1 MRSSSPGPPG
11 PKRPGIGAYDDF
23 VSPDAEASLE
33 AGRAA
38 LDAGRWSAAMSAF
51 ETAVA
56 QAPTAA
62 ALLGL
67 GEAVWWLGDV
77 AASVRYRERA
87 YAEFRRHEDPAQA
100 AAVAIRLSL
109 TYRANLA
116 NRAASAGW
124 LARAARLVD
133 EFELAPLGGWV
144 ALIRAGASADPAQ
157 AEELA
162 REALESARTFAD
174 ADLELCALSQIGSS
188 LVTVGRVAEGIS
200 LLDEAMAGSL
210 GGEGG
215 SRNTVVFTSCQMM
228 ISCSRAADY
237 ERAGEWIRAADD
249 FTGRYG
255 CPFLYTV
262 CRTLYGGVLFSTG
275 RWTQAEEELM
285 TALRMSTPAQRTFR
299 GEALARLAELR
310 LAQGRIEEAERLVEG
325 FEDHPACAVVIG
337 MIYLARGEPGQA
349 AAVLRRRA
357 TELNER
363 ILESAVPLELLVE
376 AELAQDATD
385 AAAARAS
392 GLAELGA
399 RLASDAIVAR
409 GQRAVGRVLTAAGD
423 AVAAKPHLESALAA
437 FRRLEMPLEVGR
449 THLLLAAA
457 LCDGDRDA
465 AIAEARSALAVFED
479 IGAAHPANA
488 ATSLLR
494 SMGVAATR
502 AARRGIGGPTTLTAR
517 ELEVLRLIGEGLS
530 NREMAERLFVT
541 RKTVEHHVAR
551 VLSKLELRS
560 RAEAAAYAV
569 RTFERAF
576 ATE

>member
-1 MRSSSPGPPG
+1 V
-11 PKRPGIGAYDDF
+11 AH
-23 VSPDAEASLE
+23 DAEASLV

-38 LDAGRWSAAMSAF
+38 LQAGRWSAAKSAF
-51 ETAVA
+51 ETAVE
-56 QAPTAA
+56 QAPTAG

-77 AASVRYRERA
+77 AASVRHRESA
-87 YAEFRRHEDPAQA
+87 YAEFRRQKDPARA

-109 TYRANLA
+109 TYRANLG

-133 EFELAPLGGWV
+133 EYELAPLGGWV

-157 AEELA
+157 SEQLA
-162 REALESARTFAD
+162 REALESARRFAD

-188 LVTVGRVAEGIS
+188 LVTMGRVADGIA

-215 SRNTVVFTSCQMM
+215 SLNTVVFTSCQMM
-228 ISCSRAADY
+228 ISCSRAADH

-275 RWTQAEEELM
+275 RWAEAEEELM
-285 TALRMSTPAQRTFR
+285 TAVRMSTPAQRTFR

-310 LAQGRIEEAERLVEG
+310 LAQGRIEEAERLIEG
-325 FEDHPACAVVIG
+325 FEDHPAAAVVIG
-337 MIYLARGEPGQA
+337 TIHLARGEPGQA
-349 AAVLRRRA
+349 AAMLRGR
-357 TELNER
+357 TNEVNER

-376 AELAQDATD
+376 AELAQGATD
-385 AAAARAS
+385 EAAARANR
-392 GLAELGA
+392 LAELGA
-399 RLASDAIVAR
+399 RIGCDAVVAR
-409 GQRAVGRVLTAAGD
+409 GQRAVGRVLTATGD
-423 AVAAKPHLESALAA
+423 AAAAKPHLESAVAA
-437 FRRLEMPLEVGR
+437 FRRLEMPLEAGR
-449 THLLLAAA
+449 TSLFLAAA
-457 LCDGDRDA
+457 LCDGERDA

-479 IGAAHPANA
+479 IGAAHHANA
-488 ATSLLR
+488 AAALLR
-494 SMGVAATR
+494 SLGIPATR

-569 RTFERAF
+569 RTFERDF

>member
-1 MRSSSPGPPG
+1 M
-11 PKRPGIGAYDDF
+11 AQH
-23 VSPDAEASLE
+23 AELSLE

-38 LDAGRWSAAMSAF
+38 LEAGEWSAAKSAF
-51 ETAVA
+51 EAAVER
-56 QAPTAA
+56 APTGE

-77 AASVRYRERA
+77 AESVRYRESA
-87 YAEFRRHEDPAQA
+87 YAEFRRGNDPAQA
-100 AAVAIRLSL
+100 AAVAVRLSL
-109 TYRANLA
+109 TYRANLG

-133 EFELAPLGGWV
+133 EFELAPLAGWV
-144 ALIRAGASADPAQ
+144 ALIRAGGSADPAE
-157 AEELA
+157 AERLA
-162 REALESARTFAD
+162 GEALESARRFTD

-188 LVTVGRVAEGIS
+188 LVTMGRVAEGIE

-215 SRNTVVFTSCQMM
+215 SLNTVVFTSCQMM
-228 ISCSRAADY
+228 ISCSRAAEY

-275 RWTQAEEELM
+275 RWAQAEEELL

-299 GEALARLAELR
+299 GEALAKLAELR
-310 LAQGRIEEAERLVEG
+310 LAQGRFEEAERLVEG
-325 FEDHPACAVVIG
+325 FEDHPAAAVPIG
-337 MIYLARGEPGQA
+337 AIHLARGEPGQA
-349 AAVLRRRA
+349 AAILRRR
-357 TELNER
+357 TSGLEER
-363 ILESAVPLELLVE
+363 NLEIAAPLELLVE
-376 AELAQDATD
+376 AEVAQGATD
-385 AAAARAS
+385 AAAARANR
-392 GLAELGA
+392 LAELGA
-399 RLASDAIVAR
+399 GLGCDAVVAR
-409 GQRAVGRVLTAAGD
+409 GERALGRVLTAAGD
-423 AVAAKPHLESALAA
+423 AVAAKLHLESALAA
-437 FRRLEMPLEVGR
+437 FCRLEMPLEAGR
-449 THLLLAAA
+449 TRLLLAAMLGDA
-457 LCDGDRDA
+457 DRDG

-479 IGAAHPANA
+479 LGAAHHANA
-488 ATSLLR
+488 AASLLR
-494 SMGVAATR
+494 SLGFAASR
-502 AARRGIGGPTTLTAR
+502 SGRRGVGGLTTLTPR

-551 VLSKLELRS
+551 VLSKLGLRS
-560 RAEAAAYAV
+560 RAEAAAYAA
-569 RTFERAF
+569 RTLEREF

>member
-1 MRSSSPGPPG
+1 
-11 PKRPGIGAYDDF
+11 
-23 VSPDAEASLE
+23 VSHDAEAALV

-38 LDAGRWSAAMSAF
+38 LDAGRWSAARSAF
-51 ETAVA
+51 ETAVE
-56 QAPTAA
+56 QAPTAE

-77 AASVRYRERA
+77 AASVRHRESA
-87 YAEFRRHEDPAQA
+87 YAEFRRQEDPAQA

-109 TYRANLA
+109 TYRANLG

-133 EFELAPLGGWV
+133 EFALAPLGGWV
-144 ALIRAGASADPAQ
+144 ALSRAGASADPAQ
-157 AEELA
+157 AERLA
-162 REALESARTFAD
+162 REALESARRFAD

-188 LVTVGRVAEGIS
+188 LVTMGRVAEGIA

-210 GGEGG
+210 GGEGA

-262 CRTLYGGVLFSTG
+262 CRTLFGGVLFCTG
-275 RWTQAEEELM
+275 RWAQAEEELM
-285 TALRMSTPAQRTFR
+285 TALRMSSPAQRTFR

-325 FEDHPACAVVIG
+325 FEDHPAAAVVVG
-337 MIYLARGEPGQA
+337 MISLARDEPAQA
-349 AAVLRRRA
+349 AATLKRR
-357 TELNER
+357 TSEVDER
-363 ILESAVPLELLVE
+363 ILDIAAPLELLVE
-376 AELAQDATD
+376 AELAQGATD
-385 AAAARAS
+385 VAAARANR
-392 GLAELGA
+392 LAELGA
-399 RLASDAIVAR
+399 GLGCDAIVAR

-423 AVAAKPHLESALAA
+423 IVAAKPHLQSALAA
-437 FRRLEMPLEVGR
+437 FRRLQMPLEAGR
-449 THLLLAAA
+449 TQLLLATA

-465 AIAEARSALAVFED
+465 AISEARSALAVFED
-479 IGAAHPANA
+479 IGAAHHANA
-488 ATSLLR
+488 ATALLR
-494 SMGVAATR
+494 SQGIAATR
-502 AARRGIGGPTTLTAR
+502 SARRGMGGPTTLTAR
-517 ELEVLRLIGEGLS
+517 ELEVLRLVGEGLS
-530 NREMAERLFVT
+530 NREMADRLCVT

-560 RAEAAAYAV
+560 RAAAAAYAV
-569 RTFERAF
+569 RIFERGF